1 MNLLINVFLSL
12 SLFIFITVKPIF
24 IFFVLIYSVC
34 LMSILGWPKSLVGF
48 FCKMLQN
55 IMPLTFLIL
64 VHSTFQT

>member
-12 SLFIFITVKPIF
+12 SVFIFSMAKPIF

-34 LMSILGWPKSLVGF
+34 LMSTLGWPKRSVGF

-64 VHSTFQT
+64 VHSIF